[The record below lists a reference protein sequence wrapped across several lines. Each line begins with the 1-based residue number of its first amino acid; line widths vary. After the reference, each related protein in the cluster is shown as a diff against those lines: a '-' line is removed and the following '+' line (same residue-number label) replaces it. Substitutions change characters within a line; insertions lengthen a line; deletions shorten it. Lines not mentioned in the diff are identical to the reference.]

1 MSSSLITAA
10 AVPAPQGD
18 NRTLLDYFE
27 QTYRPLRLGDASA
40 ATLHHYR
47 TNIADFS
54 KFLGRP
60 ATLADLDDDMI
71 VRMMGEHVRRGNSP
85 ATANKFRNMI
95 CAIWNYAHRKRHV
108 EVGPDVRPFKQPK
121 RKPQAWSAEQAAHLI
136 KTAYLGEWIKRPFQ
150 RVIAGIPAN
159 LWWTGLLLLTY
170 DTGARIGA
178 VLQLRI
184 TDIDLDTRHLLIPAE
199 FQKQFE
205 DQSFF
210 PTATTCAILRQF
222 ADVER
227 ELLFP
232 FPYNIA
238 TFYNRLDCLLQFA
251 GLPHGRRDKMHRI
264 RRTTATLCEL
274 HVGRGSASSY
284 LGHSSP
290 DITRAYIDTSKL
302 PESRIADR
310 LPRPLLIGIEEID
323 GSIPPEETMLPDRFT
338 APVPIEHQV
347 AAIIL
352 PAEHKRPDAHPLLD
366 ADPAELL
373 PEFLQANYKGAVA
386 RNRGAD
392 CLRRIIATAKFLTL
406 REIDAE
412 RAWETL
418 EQEVTAGK
426 IAVFTADQ
434 VRATFRRFI
443 LWLINQKGIWIL
455 ARVANG
461 LVRDRERLSRLQ
473 ASAAMQ
479 HPKQTPEPPSPHK
492 LHCIT
497 LGAEAA
503 AKCSPQTPLH
513 EFFSRFYSPMRL
525 PKSNAGSLAVY
536 MRSIGTLTSF
546 LRREALLG
554 DLTQEVLQAY
564 SVAQLEK
571 GYKTGTVANRLTM
584 LMAMGSHVSRCGI
597 CEFKYSDMEL
607 PQQIAEF
614 RAEKIARLR
623 EWHEGRG

>member
-1 MSSSLITAA
+1 MSSSIATTA

-18 NRTLLDYFE
+18 SRTLLDYFE

-47 TNIADFS
+47 TNIADFT

-178 VLQLRI
+178 VLQLRV

-274 HVGRGSASSY
+274 HVGRGSASAY

-323 GSIPPEETMLPDRFT
+323 GSIPAPDTLLPEPFA
-338 APVPIEHQV
+338 APQPIEHQV

-352 PAEHKRPDAHPLLD
+352 PAEHKRPDAHPMLD
-366 ADPAELL
+366 VDPLELL
-373 PEFLQANYKGAVA
+373 PAFVPIAWTGEMRRKKGYAH
-386 RNRGAD
+386 
-392 CLRRIIATAKFLTL
+392 LRSVFIRAEIRTI

-412 RAWETL
+412 KIWAWL
-418 EQEVTAGK
+418 EGELRTRR
-426 IAVFTADQ
+426 IAPFWGNQ
-434 VRATFRRFI
+434 IRISLRRFL
-443 LWLINQKGIWIL
+443 LWLVAERGVVAL
-455 ARVANG
+455 CRVANE
-461 LVRDRERLSRLQ
+461 LT
-473 ASAAMQ
+473 ASAARKRLDWGR
-479 HPKQTPEPPSPHK
+479 PK
-492 LHCIT
+492 
-497 LGAEAA
+497 A
-503 AKCSPQTPLH
+503 
-513 EFFSRFYSPMRL
+513 
-525 PKSNAGSLAVY
+525 
-536 MRSIGTLTSF
+536 
-546 LRREALLG
+546 
-554 DLTQEVLQAY
+554 
-564 SVAQLEK
+564 
-571 GYKTGTVANRLTM
+571 
-584 LMAMGSHVSRCGI
+584 
-597 CEFKYSDMEL
+597 
-607 PQQIAEF
+607 
-614 RAEKIARLR
+614 
-623 EWHEGRG
+623 